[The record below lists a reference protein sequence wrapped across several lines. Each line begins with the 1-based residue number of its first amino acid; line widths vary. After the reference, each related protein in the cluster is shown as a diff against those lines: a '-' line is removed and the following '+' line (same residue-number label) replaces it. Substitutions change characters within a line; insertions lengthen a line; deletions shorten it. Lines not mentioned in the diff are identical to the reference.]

1 MGPVF
6 PQQLHIFLQVMW
18 SRKGAGVDTTP
29 QYTEVSDLISYLSH
43 SHPCQTHQNYLYIS
57 LSSAFNTATQ
67 VLEFKPITRGQ
78 AGPYLC
84 SAENSVGRSST
95 EQTIVDVLYAPTIL
109 STEPRVQRSVTV
121 HNKTVSLFRGAL
133 GKRSDHT
140 GHRFSVATRKATRSR
155 SSNGCRGSPRS
166 RWSREAMSP
175 S

>member
-1 MGPVF
+1 
-6 PQQLHIFLQVMW
+6 MW

-29 QYTEVSDLISYLSH
+29 QYTE
-43 SHPCQTHQNYLYIS
+43 
-57 LSSAFNTATQ
+57 

-121 HNKTVSLFRGAL
+121 HNKTVLRCNAEGNPKPKFQWLQRLPQEQVVKRGYESELVIEDA
-133 GKRSDHT
+133 GYSDQGEYT
-140 GHRFSVATRKATRSR
+140 
-155 SSNGCRGSPRS
+155 CRGSPRS
-166 RWSREAMSP
+166 RWSREATSQ

>member
-1 MGPVF
+1 
-6 PQQLHIFLQVMW
+6 MW

-29 QYTEVSDLISYLSH
+29 QYTEVGHFISSLSLSH
-43 SHPCQTHQNYLYIS
+43 PHRTHQNYLYIS

-109 STEPRVQRSVTV
+109 STDSQ
-121 HNKTVSLFRGAL
+121 VSNLLSLTKNILCYTA
-133 GKRSDHT
+133 
-140 GHRFSVATRKATRSR
+140 VAPLICA
-155 SSNGCRGSPRS
+155 CH
-166 RWSREAMSP
+166 
-175 S
+175 